1 MADNPSWLQS
11 SNAAPTPPP
20 AEVFSLDNPTAV
32 TGSTTSSN
40 RAASVALTPEEE
52 KDLPGIILIMRLAN
66 MGVAVALMT
75 ASILVMIGFPSI
87 SNWVLAIYATCGGLL
102 ICCLETQLKFLRVII
117 AVNFGFLFNSIWRFF
132 FYALLSSVS
141 WAYNT
146 LLGKIVC
153 IAMLAMGLFNT
164 YILCRYPGYRKIRE
178 QIAEEE
184 DKRIEARISKEVKK
198 QAISSMT
205 SGR

>member
-1 MADNPSWLQS
+1 MLTKFLSC
-11 SNAAPTPPP
+11 
-20 AEVFSLDNPTAV
+20 VIV
-32 TGSTTSSN
+32 T
-40 RAASVALTPEEE
+40 
-52 KDLPGIILIMRLAN
+52 IQ
-66 MGVAVALMT
+66 
-75 ASILVMIGFPSI
+75 ILVMIGFPSI